1 MQFTL
6 EDARVVGRRSAL
18 SEPYGAGTVLRREAA
33 RSGRFDVFLSHS
45 FRDKELVLGIKRI
58 LERSKQTV
66 YVDWIDDPLL
76 DRRHVTL
83 ATANRLRDRMQA
95 CDSLIYAAT
104 SHAENSKWMPWE
116 LGYFDGRK
124 GPEAVAVMKLPRYA
138 GENVGQEYLDLY
150 PQVEY
155 LAGAQV
161 SGYKVPQVFA
171 ARNGRRM
178 VKPIS
183 ALAAARADYR
193 YV

>member
-1 MQFTL
+1 MYFTL
-6 EDARVVGRRSAL
+6 GDAVSAGRRAAI
-18 SEPYGAGTVLRREAA
+18 SETYGATGALRREAT

-45 FRDKELVLGIKRI
+45 FRDQEIVLGIKRI
-58 LERSKQTV
+58 IERSGQSV

-76 DRRHVTL
+76 DRRHVTA
-83 ATANRLRDRMQA
+83 ATADRLRDRMQA
-95 CDSLIYAAT
+95 CDSLIYAAST
-104 SHAENSKWMPWE
+104 HAENSKWMPWE

-150 PQVEY
+150 SQVEY
-155 LAGAQV
+155 LTASHLG
-161 SGYKVPQVFA
+161 GYPAPQVFA
-171 ARNGRRM
+171 TRDGRRM
-178 VKPIS
+178 AKPIS